1 MMKTGDVEDNNNY
14 EWVRKIIS
22 YYPNGWCEQIRYSG
36 SLCGYIF
43 TYEYDNNGNIVRI
56 VTSRTNQDTFTYD
69 NNNRLTSWSYN
80 GVLREN
86 YAYDAAGN
94 LTTKGSSAYTYNNA
108 NEITNAGF
116 TYDDNGNMTSDEIY
130 TYAYNAENQLTQVN
144 RVADNSL
151 VATYTYN
158 HNRLRRSKTVYT
170 SGQATMTNFS
180 WDVFGNLVRESNADG
195 TIRREYYYEPNGNL
209 LTFKTPSSGPYFYY
223 QNLRGDIVEVSDN
236 NATRSEYQ
244 YDPWGK
250 PLNTPV

>member
-1 MMKTGDVEDNNNY
+1 MT
-14 EWVRKIIS
+14 
-22 YYPNGWCEQIRYSG
+22 
-36 SLCGYIF
+36 
-43 TYEYDNNGNIVRI
+43 
-56 VTSRTNQDTFTYD
+56 
-69 NNNRLTSWSYN
+69 NNNRLNSWSYN

-116 TYDDNGNMTSDEIY
+116 TYDDNGNMTSDRIY

-158 HNRLRRSKTVYT
+158 HNGLRRSKTVYT
-170 SGQATMTNFS
+170 SGQATVTNFS

-195 TIRREYYYEPNGNL
+195 TIRREYYYDPNGNL

-250 PLNTPV
+250 PLNTPTGVSQPFRYAGYYYDEETGLYYLKSRYYSPTLGRFLTRDGYGYIVILQNLCPSDLHNN